1 MKGRDD
7 VEWVIADTLARGRRP
22 GYFQGSAV
30 TASVVE
36 AWIDKVKALRVKSI
50 ICLLGDD
57 QLGYYSAL
65 ESDLLAYYR
74 AQGFEVAH
82 VPALDHQRPP
92 LTPDHLTAIWK
103 AYQDLPKPVLIHCS
117 AGLDRTGLAI
127 EYLQRR
133 LQQPS

>member
-7 VEWVIADTLARGRRP
+7 VEWVIAGTLARGRRP

-36 AWIDKVKALRVKSI
+36 AWIDKVKTLRVKSI
-50 ICLLGDD
+50 ICLLADD
-57 QLGYYSAL
+57 QLAYYSAL
-65 ESDLLAYYR
+65 GSDLLSYYR
-74 AQGFEVAH
+74 AQGFDVAH
-82 VPALDHQRPP
+82 VPAHDYQRPP